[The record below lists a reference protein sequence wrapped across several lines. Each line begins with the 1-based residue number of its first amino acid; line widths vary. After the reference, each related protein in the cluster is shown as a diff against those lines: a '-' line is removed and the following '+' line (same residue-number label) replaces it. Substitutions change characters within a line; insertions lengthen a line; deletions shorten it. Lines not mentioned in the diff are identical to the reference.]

1 MPETAGGGQAGKMTG
16 KAEEGR
22 AMRRRGFGLA
32 IRAAA
37 IMIVLL
43 FGAANYLVLDYAI
56 ERADSFVA
64 ETERTLVRN
73 EFSHQI
79 DQVVQYQSQLSYWDK
94 TFNALSGGMPD
105 DRFVRDQIR
114 DWMWSD
120 FGFSWMI
127 FTSPDGEKV
136 LGVHRGETVS
146 ERKAREKLHWVSD
159 LTRKAER
166 AYREALS
173 PDRGGWQV
181 AGAKEDPDLLTPA
194 LPEIHVSGMRLIDRV
209 MSIVV
214 VQAVIPK
221 SLYIPAHRL
230 EPTLL
235 ITVKPVSQK
244 MLANSERRLGVH
256 GLGFT
261 PIVTEEPGLVMTPVG
276 GDTYNPMVAS
286 WRPNMPGSF
295 VWRSAL
301 PQIGLFVLVF
311 AGVMLFVTLR
321 FSSLVKALQR
331 SEAKNAFLAR
341 HDPLTGLK
349 NRSGFDEEVLRASR
363 KGENKPFTILALD
376 LDKFKAVNDRH
387 GHAAGDA
394 VLQAVARR
402 FSDRIG
408 KRGCVARLGGDEF
421 SVLLTGEQHPAELM
435 ALAASLVLDTQVP
448 IAYDGQLLTIGG
460 SAGIAQFPD
469 HGGTVHDVMVMADAA
484 LYAAKNGGRNRAVHA
499 GDIGAEEIAE
509 AGAARAA

>member
-1 MPETAGGGQAGKMTG
+1 MTG
-16 KAEEGR
+16 KAEESR
-22 AMRRRGFGLA
+22 ATRRRGVGMA

-37 IMIVLL
+37 MMIVLL
-43 FGAANYLVLDYAI
+43 FGAANYLVLDHAI
-56 ERADSFVA
+56 ERADSFVV

-79 DQVVQYQSQLSYWDK
+79 DQVVQYQSQLSFWDK
-94 TFNALSGGMPD
+94 SFNELANGMPGD
-105 DRFVRDQIR
+105 AFVRDQLR

-127 FTSPDGEKV
+127 FASPDGEKV
-136 LGVHRGETVS
+136 LGVYRGDKVS
-146 ERKAREKLHWVSD
+146 ESKAREKLHWVSD

-166 AYREALS
+166 KYRDALS

-181 AGAKEDPDLLTPA
+181 ARAKEDPDLLTPA
-194 LPEIHVSGMRLIDRV
+194 LPEIHVTGMRLIDRV

-235 ITVKPVSQK
+235 ITVKPVSHK
-244 MLANSERRLGVH
+244 MLANAERRLGVH
-256 GLGFT
+256 DLGFT
-261 PIVTEEPGLVMTPVG
+261 PIVTQEPGLVMTPVG
-276 GDTYNPMVAS
+276 ADAYNPMVAS

-301 PQIGLFVLVF
+301 PQIAMFVLVF

-321 FSSLVKALQR
+321 FSALVRALQR
-331 SEAKNAFLAR
+331 SEAKNAFLAQ
-341 HDPLTGLK
+341 HDTLTGLK
-349 NRSGFDEEVLRASR
+349 NRSGFDEEVRRAIR
-363 KGENKPFTILALD
+363 KGENKPFAILALD

-408 KRGCVARLGGDEF
+408 KEGCVARLGGDEF
-421 SVLLTGEQHPAELM
+421 SVLLTGERSCEALLEL
-435 ALAASLVLDTQVP
+435 AGSLVRDTQVP
-448 IAYDGQLLTIGG
+448 IAYDGQLLVIGG
-460 SAGIAQFPD
+460 SAGIAQFPQ
-469 HGGTVHDVMVMADAA
+469 HGGSVHDVMVMADAA
-484 LYAAKNGGRNRAVHA
+484 LYAAKNAGRNRAVHA
-499 GDIGAEEIAE
+499 DHVSRDIVIE
-509 AGAARAA
+509 AGEAHAA

>member
-1 MPETAGGGQAGKMTG
+1 
-16 KAEEGR
+16 
-22 AMRRRGFGLA
+22 MRRRKVGFA

-37 IMIVLL
+37 VMIVGL
-43 FGAANYLVLDYAI
+43 FGAANFFVLDYAI

-79 DQVVQYQSQLSYWDK
+79 DQVVQYQSQLSFWDK
-94 TFNALSGGMPD
+94 SFAALSDGMPD
-105 DRFVRDQIR
+105 DAFVRDHLR

-127 FTSPDGEKV
+127 FASPDGGKV
-136 LGVHRGETVS
+136 LGVHRGEKVADS
-146 ERKAREKLHWVSD
+146 KAREKLQWVSD
-159 LTRKAER
+159 LTRRAER

-181 AGAKEDPDLLTPA
+181 ARAKEDPDLLTPA

-221 SLYIPAHRL
+221 TLYVPASRL

-244 MLANSERRLGVH
+244 MLANAERRLGVH
-256 GLGFT
+256 DLGFT

-276 GDTYNPMVAS
+276 GDAYNPMVAS

-295 VWRSAL
+295 VWQSAM
-301 PQIGLFVLVF
+301 PQIAIFVLVF
-311 AGVMLFVTLR
+311 ASVMLFVTLR
-321 FSSLVKALQR
+321 FSALVKALQR
-331 SEAKNAFLAR
+331 SEAQNAFLAQ

-349 NRSGFDEEVLRASR
+349 NRSGFDEEVRNVISR
-363 KGENKPFTILALD
+363 GDGMPLAVLALD

-394 VLQAVARR
+394 VLQTVARR
-402 FSDRIG
+402 FSDRVG
-408 KRGCVARLGGDEF
+408 RLGTVARLGGDEF
-421 SVLLTGEQHPAELM
+421 SVLLSGAFTREALIELAEG
-435 ALAASLVLDTQVP
+435 LVRDAQMP
-448 IAYDGQLLTIGG
+448 IAYDGQLLLIGG

-469 HGGTVHDVMVMADAA
+469 HGGALHDVMVMADAA
-484 LYAAKNGGRNRAVHA
+484 LYAAKNSGRNRAVHA
-499 GDIGAEEIAE
+499 GDIGGES
-509 AGAARAA
+509 AAQAA

>member
-1 MPETAGGGQAGKMTG
+1 MTG
-16 KAEEGR
+16 KAQEGR
-22 AMRRRGFGLA
+22 SKRRRGVGLA
-32 IRAAA
+32 IPAAA
-37 IMIVLL
+37 AMIVLL
-43 FGAANYLVLDYAI
+43 FGAANYLVLDYAV
-56 ERADSFVA
+56 ERADSFVV

-73 EFSHQI
+73 EFNHQI
-79 DQVVQYQSQLSYWDK
+79 GQVVQYQSQLSFWDK
-94 TFNALSGGMPD
+94 TFDELANGLPGDA
-105 DRFVRDQIR
+105 FVRDQIR
-114 DWMWSD
+114 NWMWAD

-146 ERKAREKLHWVSD
+146 ERLAREKLHWVSD
-159 LTRKAER
+159 LTRKAEL
-166 AYREALS
+166 AYREALA
-173 PDRGGWQV
+173 PDHGGWKL

-214 VQAVIPK
+214 VQAVVPK
-221 SLYIPAHRL
+221 SLYIPASRM

-244 MLANSERRLGVH
+244 MLASTEQRLGVH
-256 GLGFT
+256 DLGFT
-261 PIVTEEPGLVMTPVG
+261 PIVTQQPGLVMTPVG
-276 GDTYNPMVAS
+276 ADTYNPMVAS
-286 WRPNMPGSF
+286 WRPNMPGTF
-295 VWRSAL
+295 VWKSAL
-301 PQIGLFVLVF
+301 PQIAMFVLVF

-321 FSSLVKALQR
+321 FSALVKALQR

-349 NRSGFDEEVLRASR
+349 NRSGFDEEVRRAIR
-363 KGENKPFTILALD
+363 KGNNRPFAILALD

-402 FSDRIG
+402 FSSRIG
-408 KRGCVARLGGDEF
+408 KLGSVARLGGDEF
-421 SVLLTGEQHPAELM
+421 SVLLTGAFSRESLLELAEN
-435 ALAASLVLDTQVP
+435 LVRDAQLP
-448 IAYDGQLLTIGG
+448 IAHDGQLLLVGG
-460 SAGIAQFPD
+460 SAGIAQFPE
-469 HGGTVHDVMVMADAA
+469 HGGSVHDVMVKADAA
-484 LYAAKNGGRNRAVHA
+484 LYAAKNGGRNRAIHA
-499 GDIGAEEIAE
+499 ADIGSVDGAG

>member
-1 MPETAGGGQAGKMTG
+1 MTG
-16 KAEEGR
+16 KAQESR
-22 AMRRRGFGLA
+22 ATRRRGVGMA

-37 IMIVLL
+37 LMIVLL
-43 FGAANYLVLDYAI
+43 FGAANYLVLDYSI

-79 DQVVQYQSQLSYWDK
+79 DQVVQYQSQISFWDK
-94 TFNALSGGMPD
+94 SFAELENGMPGD
-105 DRFVRDQIR
+105 DFVREQLR
-114 DWMWSD
+114 DWMWAD

-127 FTSPDGEKV
+127 FASPDGGKI
-136 LGVHRGETVS
+136 LGVHRGQKVT
-146 ERKAREKLHWVSD
+146 ERKAREKLQWVSD
-159 LTRKAER
+159 LTRKAET

-173 PDRGGWQV
+173 PDLGGWQV
-181 AGAKEDPDLLTPA
+181 ARANKDPDLLTPS
-194 LPEIHVSGMRLIDRV
+194 LPDIHVTGLRLIDRV

-221 SLYIPAHRL
+221 TLYIPASRL
-230 EPTLL
+230 PPTLL
-235 ITVKPVSQK
+235 ITVKPISQK
-244 MLANSERRLGVH
+244 MLANTERRLGVH
-256 GLGFT
+256 SLGFT
-261 PIVTEEPGLVMTPVG
+261 PIVTEEPGLLMTPVG
-276 GDTYNPMVAS
+276 ADAYNPMVAS

-295 VWRSAL
+295 VWQSAL
-301 PQIGLFVLVF
+301 PQIAMFVLVF

-321 FSSLVKALQR
+321 FSALVKALQR

-349 NRSGFDEEVLRASR
+349 NRSGFDEEVSRAIR
-363 KGENKPFTILALD
+363 KGESKPFTILAID

-402 FSDRIG
+402 FSDRVG
-408 KRGCVARLGGDEF
+408 KNGCVARLGGDEF
-421 SVLLTGEQHPAELM
+421 SVLLTGTFERDHLVDLAEN
-435 ALAASLVLDTQVP
+435 LVRDTQVP
-448 IAYDGQLLTIGG
+448 IAYDGQLLLVGG

-469 HGGTVHDVMVMADAA
+469 HGGSVHDVMVIADAA

-499 GDIGAEEIAE
+499 DDIGMEAIAE
-509 AGAARAA
+509 ASAARAA

>member
-1 MPETAGGGQAGKMTG
+1 MTG
-16 KAEEGR
+16 KAEESR
-22 AMRRRGFGLA
+22 ATRRRGFGGA

-37 IMIVLL
+37 VMIVLL
-43 FGAANYLVLDYAI
+43 FGAANYLVLDHAI
-56 ERADSFVA
+56 EQADSFVM

-79 DQVVQYQSQLSYWDK
+79 DQVVQYQSQFSFWDK
-94 TFNALSGGMPD
+94 SFNALADGMPD
-105 DRFVRDQIR
+105 DAFVEDQMR
-114 DWMWSD
+114 DWMWAD

-127 FTSPDGEKV
+127 LTAPDGEKV

-166 AYREALS
+166 KYREALS
-173 PDRGGWQV
+173 PAPGGWELK
-181 AGAKEDPDLLTPA
+181 GAEEDPDLLTPA
-194 LPEIHVSGMRLIDRV
+194 LPDIHVSGMRLIDRV

-221 SLYIPAHRL
+221 SLYIPADRL
-230 EPTLL
+230 QPTLL

-244 MLANSERRLGVH
+244 MLANAERRLGVR

-286 WRPNMPGSF
+286 WRPNMPGSV
-295 VWRSAL
+295 VWQSAW
-301 PQIGLFVLVF
+301 PQIAVFVLVF
-311 AGVMLFVTLR
+311 AGVMLFVTMR
-321 FSSLVKALQR
+321 FSALVKALQR
-331 SEAKNAFLAR
+331 SEARNAFLAR
-341 HDPLTGLK
+341 HDSLTGLR
-349 NRSGFDEEVLRASR
+349 NRSGFDEKVSGAIG
-363 KGENKPFTILALD
+363 KGENKPFAIVAID

-387 GHAAGDA
+387 GHAAGDI
-394 VLQAVARR
+394 VLQTVARR
-402 FSDRIG
+402 FSERIG
-408 KRGCVARLGGDEF
+408 PRGCVARLGGDEF
-421 SVLLTGEQHPAELM
+421 SVLLTGEHDRHALAEL
-435 ALAASLVLDTQVP
+435 AESLVRDTQVP
-448 IAYDGQLLTIGG
+448 IAYDGQLLMVGG

-469 HGGTVHDVMVMADAA
+469 HGKSVHDVMVMADAA

-499 GDIGAEEIAE
+499 GELDALETDE
-509 AGAARAA
+509 AGASCAA

>member
-1 MPETAGGGQAGKMTG
+1 MAGKAKG
-16 KAEEGR
+16 DR
-22 AMRRRGFGLA
+22 ATRRRGVDLA

-37 IMIVLL
+37 VMIVGL
-43 FGAANYLVLDYAI
+43 FGAANYLVLEYSI

-79 DQVVQYQSQLSYWDK
+79 DQVVQYQSQLSFWDK
-94 TFNALSGGMPD
+94 SFDELADGMPRD
-105 DRFVRDQIR
+105 GFVREHLR
-114 DWMWSD
+114 EWMWSD

-127 FTSPDGEKV
+127 FASPDGEEV
-136 LGVHRGETVS
+136 LGVHRGQKVS
-146 ERKAREKLHWVSD
+146 DRKAREKLHWVSD

-166 AYREALS
+166 AYRKALS

-181 AGAKEDPDLLTPA
+181 ARAKEDPDLLTPA

-214 VQAVIPK
+214 VQAVVPK

-235 ITVKPVSQK
+235 ITVKPVSEK
-244 MLANSERRLGVH
+244 MLANAEQRLGVH
-256 GLGFT
+256 DLGFT
-261 PIVTEEPGLVMTPVG
+261 PIVTQEPGLVMTPVG
-276 GDTYNPMVAS
+276 ADAYNPMVAS

-301 PQIGLFVLVF
+301 PQIAMFVLAF
-311 AGVMLFVTLR
+311 TGIMLFVTLR
-321 FSSLVKALQR
+321 FSDLVKALQR
-331 SEAKNAFLAR
+331 SEAQNAFLAR

-349 NRSGFDEEVLRASR
+349 NRSGFDEEVNRAIR
-363 KGENKPFTILALD
+363 KGSGHPFAILAID
-376 LDKFKAVNDRH
+376 LDRFKAVNDRH

-402 FSDRIG
+402 FCERVG
-408 KRGCVARLGGDEF
+408 ARGCVARLGGDEF
-421 SVLLTGEQHPAELM
+421 CVLLTGAFARESLLELAEN
-435 ALAASLVLDTQVP
+435 LVRDTQVP

-469 HGGTVHDVMVMADAA
+469 HGGTVHDVMVIADAA

-499 GDIGAEEIAE
+499 GDISSAEIAQ
-509 AGAARAA
+509 AGGARAA

>member
-1 MPETAGGGQAGKMTG
+1 MTG
-16 KAEEGR
+16 KAQGGR
-22 AMRRRGFGLA
+22 ATRRRGVGLA
-32 IRAAA
+32 IRTAAV
-37 IMIVLL
+37 MIVLL

-79 DQVVQYQSQLSYWDK
+79 DQVVQYQSQISFWDK
-94 TFNALSGGMPD
+94 TFDELKDGMPGD
-105 DRFVRDQIR
+105 AFVRDQIR
-114 DWMWSD
+114 DWMWAD

-127 FTSPDGEKV
+127 FTTPGGEKV
-136 LGVHRGETVS
+136 LGVHRGDKVS

-159 LTRKAER
+159 LTLKAER

-181 AGAKEDPDLLTPA
+181 EGAREDPDLLTPA
-194 LPEIHVSGMRLIDRV
+194 LPQIHVSGMRLIDRV

-221 SLYIPAHRL
+221 SLYVPASRMQ
-230 EPTLL
+230 PTLL

-244 MLANSERRLGVH
+244 MLLNTERRLGVH
-256 GLGFT
+256 DLGFT
-261 PIVTEEPGLVMTPVG
+261 PIVTQEPGLVMTPVG
-276 GDTYNPMVAS
+276 ADTYNPMVAS
-286 WRPNMPGSF
+286 WRPNMPGTF
-295 VWRSAL
+295 VWKSAL
-301 PQIGLFVLVF
+301 PQIAMFVLVF

-321 FSSLVKALQR
+321 FSALVKALQR
-331 SEAKNAFLAR
+331 SEAQNAFLAR

-349 NRSGFDEEVLRASR
+349 NRSGFDEEVRRAIR
-363 KGENKPFTILALD
+363 KGESRPFSILALD
-376 LDKFKAVNDRH
+376 LDRFKAVNDRY

-394 VLQAVARR
+394 VLQTVARR
-402 FSDRIG
+402 FSERIG
-408 KRGCVARLGGDEF
+408 TLGSVARLGGDEF
-421 SVLLTGEQHPAELM
+421 SVLLTGDFSREALLDLAE
-435 ALAASLVLDTQVP
+435 SLVRDAQTP
-448 IAYDGQLLTIGG
+448 IAHDGQLLAIGG

-469 HGGTVHDVMVMADAA
+469 HGSGLHDVMVMADAA

-499 GDIGAEEIAE
+499 GDMGRDAVAE
-509 AGAARAA
+509 AGTARAA

>member
-1 MPETAGGGQAGKMTG
+1 MAD
-16 KAEEGR
+16 KAEVGR
-22 AMRRRGFGLA
+22 RTRWRGVGLA

-37 IMIVLL
+37 VMIVLL

-79 DQVVQYQSQLSYWDK
+79 DQVVQYQSQLSFWDK
-94 TFNALSGGMPD
+94 SFKELADGMPGD
-105 DRFVRDQIR
+105 AFVRDQLR

-136 LGVHRGETVS
+136 LGVYRGEKVS

-159 LTRKAER
+159 LTRRAER

-181 AGAKEDPDLLTPA
+181 ARAKEDPDLLTPA
-194 LPEIHVSGMRLIDRV
+194 LPEIHVTGMRLIDRV

-214 VQAVIPK
+214 VQAVVPK
-221 SLYIPAHRL
+221 SLYIPADRL

-235 ITVKPVSQK
+235 ITVKPISHK
-244 MLANSERRLGVH
+244 MLANTERRLGVH
-256 GLGFT
+256 DLGFT
-261 PIVTEEPGLVMTPVG
+261 PIVTQEPGLVMTPVG
-276 GDTYNPMVAS
+276 ADAYNPMVAS

-301 PQIGLFVLVF
+301 PQIAIFVLVF

-321 FSSLVKALQR
+321 FSGLIKALQR

-349 NRSGFDEEVLRASR
+349 NRSGFDEEVRRAIR
-363 KGENKPFTILALD
+363 RGETKPFAILALD
-376 LDKFKAVNDRH
+376 LDRFKAVNDRH

-402 FSDRIG
+402 FSARVGAD
-408 KRGCVARLGGDEF
+408 GCVARLGGDEF
-421 SVLLTGEQHPAELM
+421 SILLPGGASREALV
-435 ALAASLVLDTQVP
+435 ALAGSLVHDTQVP
-448 IAYDGQLLTIGG
+448 IPYDGQLLTVGG

-469 HGGTVHDVMVMADAA
+469 HGGSVHDVMVMADAA
-484 LYAAKNGGRNRAVHA
+484 LYAAKHGGRNRAVHA
-499 GDIGAEEIAE
+499 DDVGSAEIAE
-509 AGAARAA
+509 AGGARAA

>member
-1 MPETAGGGQAGKMTG
+1 MTV
-16 KAEEGR
+16 KAKEGN
-22 AMRRRGFGLA
+22 ATRRRGVDMA

-37 IMIVLL
+37 VMIVGL
-43 FGAANYLVLDYAI
+43 FGAANYLVLDHSI

-79 DQVVQYQSQLSYWDK
+79 DQVVQYQSQLSFWDK
-94 TFNALSGGMPD
+94 SFNELAGGMPGD
-105 DRFVRDQIR
+105 GFVREHLR

-127 FTSPDGEKV
+127 FASPDGAKV
-136 LGVHRGETVS
+136 LGVYRGEKVS
-146 ERKAREKLHWVSD
+146 DRKAREKLQWVSD
-159 LTRKAER
+159 LTRRAER
-166 AYREALS
+166 AYRDALS

-181 AGAKEDPDLLTPA
+181 ARAKEDPDLLTPA
-194 LPEIHVSGMRLIDRV
+194 LPQIHVSGMRLIDRV

-221 SLYIPAHRL
+221 SLYIPASRMQ
-230 EPTLL
+230 PTLL

-244 MLANSERRLGVH
+244 MLANTERRLGLRD
-256 GLGFT
+256 LGFT
-261 PIVTEEPGLVMTPVG
+261 PIVTQEPGLVMTPVG
-276 GDTYNPMVAS
+276 ADAYNPMVAS

-301 PQIGLFVLVF
+301 PQITMFVLVF

-321 FSSLVKALQR
+321 FSALVTAVQR
-331 SEAKNAFLAR
+331 SEAQNAFLAR

-349 NRSGFDEEVLRASR
+349 NRSGFDEEMRRAIR
-363 KGENKPFTILALD
+363 KGGNHPFAILALD
-376 LDKFKAVNDRH
+376 LDSFKAVNDRH

-402 FSDRIG
+402 FSERVG
-408 KRGCVARLGGDEF
+408 TLGCVARLGGDEF
-421 SVLLTGEQHPAELM
+421 SVLLTGTFSRENLLELAEN
-435 ALAASLVLDTQVP
+435 LVRDTQVP
-448 IAYDGQLLTIGG
+448 IAYDGQLLVIGG

-469 HGGTVHDVMVMADAA
+469 HGGGVHDVMVIADAA

-499 GDIGAEEIAE
+499 GDIDGAERAE
-509 AGAARAA
+509 AGAIRAA

>member
-1 MPETAGGGQAGKMTG
+1 MMTG
-16 KAEEGR
+16 KAEEGQTT
-22 AMRRRGFGLA
+22 RRRGVGWA

-37 IMIVLL
+37 LMIILL

-79 DQVVQYQSQLSYWDK
+79 DQVVQYQSQLSFWDK
-94 TFNALSGGMPD
+94 TFDELANGMPD
-105 DRFVRDQIR
+105 DTFVRDQMR

-127 FTSPDGEKV
+127 FTSPDGEEV
-136 LGVHRGETVS
+136 LGVHRGEKVP

-181 AGAKEDPDLLTPA
+181 AGGKADPDLLAPA

-221 SLYIPAHRL
+221 TLYIPASRL

-244 MLANSERRLGVH
+244 MLANTERRLGVRD
-256 GLGFT
+256 LGFT
-261 PIVTEEPGLVMTPVG
+261 PIVTQEPGLLMTPVG
-276 GDTYNPMVAS
+276 GDTYNPMVTS

-301 PQIGLFVLVF
+301 PQIALFVLVF

-321 FSSLVKALQR
+321 FSALVRALQR
-331 SEAKNAFLAR
+331 SETKNAFLAR

-349 NRSGFDEEVLRASR
+349 NRSGFDEEVSRAIR
-363 KGENKPFTILALD
+363 KGENRPFTILTLD
-376 LDKFKAVNDRH
+376 LDRFKAVNDRH

-402 FSDRIG
+402 FSERIG
-408 KRGCVARLGGDEF
+408 RYGCVARLGGDEF
-421 SVLLTGEQHPAELM
+421 SVLLTGEHSRDHMVE
-435 ALAASLVLDTQVP
+435 LAASLVLDTQIP
-448 IAYDGQLLTIGG
+448 IAYDGQLLLIGG
-460 SAGIAQFPD
+460 SAGIAQFPH
-469 HGGTVHDVMVMADAA
+469 HGKTVHDVMVMADAA
-484 LYAAKNGGRNRAVHA
+484 LYAAKNGGRNRAIHA
-499 GDIGAEEIAE
+499 GDMGSEEIAE
-509 AGAARAA
+509 AGEIRAA

>member
-1 MPETAGGGQAGKMTG
+1 MTG
-16 KAEEGR
+16 KAQDGR
-22 AMRRRGFGLA
+22 ARRRRGFGVA

-37 IMIVLL
+37 VMIVIL
-43 FGAANYLVLDYAI
+43 FGTANYFVLDYAI
-56 ERADSFVA
+56 DRADSFVA

-79 DQVVQYQSQLSYWDK
+79 DQVVQYQSQLSFWDK
-94 TFNALSGGMPD
+94 SFNELAKGMPGD
-105 DRFVRDQIR
+105 TFVRDELR

-127 FTSPDGEKV
+127 FVSGDGDKV
-136 LGVHRGETVS
+136 LGVHRGQKVS
-146 ERKAREKLHWVSD
+146 ERMAREKLHWVSD
-159 LTRKAER
+159 LTRRAEQ

-173 PDRGGWQV
+173 PERGGWRI
-181 AGAKEDPDLLTPA
+181 AEAMEDPELLRPA

-214 VQAVIPK
+214 VQAVVPK
-221 SLYIPAHRL
+221 TLYIPPARL

-235 ITVKPVSQK
+235 ITVKPVSRK
-244 MLANSERRLGVH
+244 MLADTERRLGVH
-256 GLGFT
+256 DLDFI
-261 PIVTEEPGLVMTPVG
+261 PIVTQTPGFVMTPVG
-276 GDTYNPMVAS
+276 GDAYNPMVAS

-301 PQIGLFVLVF
+301 AQIAVFVLVF

-321 FSSLVKALQR
+321 FSTLVRALQR

-341 HDPLTGLK
+341 HDPLTGLM
-349 NRSGFDEEVLRASR
+349 NRSGFDDEVRRAIKR
-363 KGENKPFTILALD
+363 GEGRPFSILAID
-376 LDKFKAVNDRH
+376 LDKFKAVNDRY

-402 FSDRIG
+402 FSDRVG
-408 KRGCVARLGGDEF
+408 KLGSVARLGGDEF
-421 SVLLTGEQHPAELM
+421 SVLLVGEFSRKTLAEL
-435 ALAASLVLDTQVP
+435 AENLVRDTQVP
-448 IAYDGQLLTIGG
+448 IAFDGQLLLIGG

-469 HGGTVHDVMVMADAA
+469 HGRSVHDVMVMADAA

-499 GDIGAEEIAE
+499 GELDAASKGGATC
-509 AGAARAA
+509 AA

>member
-1 MPETAGGGQAGKMTG
+1 
-16 KAEEGR
+16 
-22 AMRRRGFGLA
+22 MRRRKVGFA

-37 IMIVLL
+37 VMIVGL
-43 FGAANYLVLDYAI
+43 FGAANFFVLDYAI

-79 DQVVQYQSQLSYWDK
+79 DQVVQYQSQLSFWDK
-94 TFNALSGGMPD
+94 SFAALSDGMPD
-105 DRFVRDQIR
+105 DAFVRDHLR

-127 FTSPDGEKV
+127 FATPDGEKV
-136 LGVHRGETVS
+136 LGVHRGEKVADS
-146 ERKAREKLHWVSD
+146 KAREKLQWVSD
-159 LTRKAER
+159 LTRRAER

-181 AGAKEDPDLLTPA
+181 ARAKEDPDLLTPA

-221 SLYIPAHRL
+221 TLYVPASRL

-244 MLANSERRLGVH
+244 MLANAERRLGVH
-256 GLGFT
+256 DLGFT
-261 PIVTEEPGLVMTPVG
+261 PIVTEEAGLVMTPVG
-276 GDTYNPMVAS
+276 GDAYNPMVAS

-295 VWRSAL
+295 VWQSAM
-301 PQIGLFVLVF
+301 PQIASFVLVF

-321 FSSLVKALQR
+321 FSALVKALQR
-331 SEAKNAFLAR
+331 SEAQNAFLAQ

-349 NRSGFDEEVLRASR
+349 NRSGFDEEVRSAIG
-363 KGENKPFTILALD
+363 KGDGRPFAVLALD
-376 LDKFKAVNDRH
+376 LDNFKTVNDRY

-394 VLQAVARR
+394 VLRAVAQR
-402 FSDRIG
+402 FSDRVG
-408 KRGCVARLGGDEF
+408 RQGTVARLGGDEF
-421 SVLLTGEQHPAELM
+421 SVLLTGVFTREALVELAEG
-435 ALAASLVLDTQVP
+435 LVRDAQMP
-448 IAYDGQLLTIGG
+448 IAYDGQLLLIGG

-469 HGGTVHDVMVMADAA
+469 HGGALHDVMVMADAA

-499 GDIGAEEIAE
+499 GDIGGES
-509 AGAARAA
+509 AAQAA

>member
-1 MPETAGGGQAGKMTG
+1 MTNTG
-16 KAEEGR
+16 KESHAP
-22 AMRRRGFGLA
+22 RRRGVGLT

-37 IMIVLL
+37 AMIVVV
-43 FGAANYLVLDYAI
+43 FGVANYLVLDHSI

-79 DQVVQYQSQLSYWDK
+79 DQVVQYQSQLSFWDK
-94 TFNALSGGMPD
+94 TFNELATGMPGET
-105 DRFVRDQIR
+105 FVREELR
-114 DWMWSD
+114 DWMWAD

-127 FTSPDGEKV
+127 FTTSDGGRV
-136 LGVHRGETVS
+136 FGVQRGDAVS

-159 LTRKAER
+159 LTRRAER
-166 AYREALS
+166 AYRQALS
-173 PDRGGWQV
+173 PDLGGWRV
-181 AGAKEDPDLLTPA
+181 ARADKDPDLLTPS
-194 LPEIHVSGMRLIDRV
+194 LPDIHVSGIRLIDKV

-221 SLYIPAHRL
+221 TLYIPAGRL

-235 ITVKPVSQK
+235 ITIKPISQK
-244 MLANSERRLGVH
+244 MLDNTERRLGLRE
-256 GLGFT
+256 LGFT

-276 GDTYNPMVAS
+276 GDAYNPMVAS

-301 PQIGLFVLVF
+301 PQITLFVLVF
-311 AGVMLFVTLR
+311 GGIMLFVTLR
-321 FSSLVKALQR
+321 FSALVRALQR

-349 NRSGFDEEVLRASR
+349 NRAGFDEVVSEAVTLGA
-363 KGENKPFTILALD
+363 PFAVIALD

-394 VLQAVARR
+394 ALQAIGQRFADRVGARG
-402 FSDRIG
+402 S
-408 KRGCVARLGGDEF
+408 VARLGGDEF
-421 SVLLTGEQHPAELM
+421 SILLPGGLAREALM
-435 ALAASLVLDTQVP
+435 ELAAGLVFDAQTPVSYN
-448 IAYDGQLLTIGG
+448 AQLLLLGG
-460 SAGIAQFPD
+460 SAGIAHFPD
-469 HGGTVHDVMVMADAA
+469 HGGNVHDVMVMADAA

-499 GDIGAEEIAE
+499 DDIGMEDVARART
-509 AGAARAA
+509 ARAA

>member
-1 MPETAGGGQAGKMTG
+1 MIG
-16 KAEEGR
+16 KAEESR
-22 AMRRRGFGLA
+22 TTRRRGFGMT

-37 IMIVLL
+37 SVIVLL
-43 FGAANYLVLDYAI
+43 FGAANYLVLSHAM
-56 ERADSFVA
+56 ERADSFVV

-79 DQVVQYQSQLSYWDK
+79 DQVVQYQSQLSFWDK
-94 TFNALSGGMPD
+94 SFNELAEGMPGD
-105 DRFVRDQIR
+105 TFVRDQLH
-114 DWMWSD
+114 DWMWGD

-127 FTSPDGEKV
+127 FTSPGDEKV

-166 AYREALS
+166 KYREALS
-173 PDRGGWQV
+173 PAPGGWELK
-181 AGAKEDPDLLTPA
+181 GAKEDPDLLTPA
-194 LPEIHVSGMRLIDRV
+194 LPDIHVTGMRLIDRV

-221 SLYIPAHRL
+221 TLYIPASRL
-230 EPTLL
+230 QPTLL

-244 MLANSERRLGVH
+244 MLANAEQRLGVR

-295 VWRSAL
+295 VWQSAL
-301 PQIGLFVLVF
+301 PQIAVFVLAF

-321 FSSLVKALQR
+321 FSALVKALQR
-331 SEAKNAFLAR
+331 SEARNAFLAR

-349 NRSGFDEEVLRASR
+349 NRSGFDEEVTGALR
-363 KGENKPFTILALD
+363 KGEKKPFAIIAID

-408 KRGCVARLGGDEF
+408 GRGYVARLGGDEF
-421 SVLLTGEQHPAELM
+421 SVLLTGGNSRENLTKLAEN
-435 ALAASLVLDTQVP
+435 LVRDTQMP
-448 IAYDGQLLTIGG
+448 IAYDGQLLLVGG
-460 SAGIAQFPD
+460 SAGIAQFPE
-469 HGGTVHDVMVMADAA
+469 HGKSVHDIMVMADAA

-499 GDIGAEEIAE
+499 GDLGMEDGAQ
-509 AGAARAA
+509 AGAAHAA